1 MPRGVAPPREAT
13 GGGRLPGLDGLR
25 CLAILPVVFHHT
37 TFRPMEGALGR
48 GPLGVD
54 LFFATSGFLIT
65 TLLLRERARTGRVA
79 LGAFWMRRALRI
91 FPLYYLVLAL
101 HVAWALAL
109 PKQSGMR
116 ASFFEGLPFYATYTG
131 NWFPPTTPGPQPFA
145 FSWSLAV
152 EEQFYLAWPPLL
164 ALARRRVTAGALL
177 GALVAVDQLAEAGL
191 IPLPPL
197 ALRIVTSA
205 STPIAL
211 GALLAVLLDEPRARA
226 AIAPILGS
234 PLAGVTLWALFVL
247 AFAAPLPILL
257 VHAAFAALVAR
268 TALGGGWEE
277 RFLESRPLSFV
288 GQVSYGVYLLHVTVL
303 GGVKALVPAA
313 RESPGLLFALGAP
326 LSIGAGAAS
335 FYAIERPLARLRER
349 LRR

>member
-1 MPRGVAPPREAT
+1 MSGPEGARPGD
-13 GGGRLPGLDGLR
+13 RLPGLDGLR

-65 TLLLRERARTGRVA
+65 TLLLRERARTGRIA
-79 LGAFWMRRALRI
+79 LGAFWLRRALRI
-91 FPLYYLVLAL
+91 FPLYYLVLAM

-109 PKQSGMR
+109 PSDSGMR

-164 ALARRRVTAGALL
+164 ALARRRSVAGALL
-177 GALVAVDQLAEAGL
+177 AALVAVDQLAEAGKV
-191 IPLPPL
+191 PLPPL
-197 ALRIVTSA
+197 ALRIATSA

-211 GALLAVLLDEPRARA
+211 GALLAVVLDAPRARERL
-226 AIAPILGS
+226 APLLGS
-234 PLAGVTLWALFVL
+234 PVVGVALWVLFVL
-247 AFAAPLPILL
+247 AFAAPLLL
-257 VHAAFAALVAR
+257 LAVHAAFAALVAR
-268 TALGGGWEE
+268 TALGGGGWDA
-277 RFLESRPLSFV
+277 RLLASRPLSFV

-313 RESPGLLFALGAP
+313 RESPWLLFALGAP
-326 LSIGAGAAS
+326 PSIAAGAAS
-335 FYAIERPLARLRER
+335 FWLVERPLLTLRER